1 SEPLSA
7 TTSSPPQDA
16 SSLPAD
22 VLCNARLWLTSSA
35 RIPHHKCSEQNVI
48 MIAENLHA
56 RSSLPDIF
64 THFPVGLQ
72 LWPQAKRRSR
82 QLKQGYD
89 FCLLENSTD
98 TYHFSVL
105 ADPLRIASVFRDFA
119 LRIPEEAFFILEF
132 YTSEPNAND
141 QTPPAPTIH
150 YSPYMPVADILA
162 AIEPYWDRLL
172 HDGFVGFGLANN
184 RSSQEMFFSEEK
196 ILTFFTDNYLRLTDQ
211 LAKAGIPH
219 RPDLLLH
226 TELGHDHLSLLCL
239 ERESLPVALQEFS
252 DRDLD
257 YAYFCQELVD
267 QLGMYPVEESLSF
280 FFSRNEQKLIDDIL
294 SQHPAYDEIA
304 DDDFGSLLLDWN
316 DFVQEC
322 CDGFQGDLW
331 EYRMGL
337 QLRDILQHV
346 TSACDDPLKNRL
358 LEVLKE
364 PDEKFRQLLIDNRK
378 RLDGPGMSPAE
389 EHFWYN
395 GVIRNAG
402 YELRRDLIRHGWYK
416 P

>member
-1 SEPLSA
+1 MSDLF
-7 TTSSPPQDA
+7 TNF
-16 SSLPAD
+16 PA
-22 VLCNARLWLTSSA
+22 
-35 RIPHHKCSEQNVI
+35 
-48 MIAENLHA
+48 
-56 RSSLPDIF
+56 
-64 THFPVGLQ
+64 GLQ

-82 QLKQGYD
+82 SLHEGYN
-89 FCLLENSTD
+89 FSLLENSSD

-105 ADPLRIASVFRDFA
+105 TNAVRVREVFDLFTA
-119 LRIPEEAFFILEF
+119 NMPDEAFFILEF
-132 YTSEPNAND
+132 YTTEPSAKDSE
-141 QTPPAPTIH
+141 PPAPTIH
-150 YSPYMPVADILA
+150 YSPYMPTSEILD

-184 RSSQEMFFSEEK
+184 RSSQEMFYSEEK
-196 ILTFFTDNYLRLTDQ
+196 VLTFFTDNHLRLTNQ

-219 RPDLLLH
+219 QAELLLH

-239 ERESLPVALQEFS
+239 ERETLPQVLQDFS

-257 YAYFCQELVD
+257 YAHFCRELVD

-280 FFSRNEQKLIDDIL
+280 FFSRKEQKAIEDIL
-294 SQHPAYDEIA
+294 GQHPGYEEFAE
-304 DDDFGSLLLDWN
+304 DDFGALLLDWN

-322 CDGFQGDLW
+322 CTNFEGDLW

-337 QLRDILQHV
+337 QLRDMLHHV
-346 TSACDDPLKNRL
+346 ISACEEPLKGRI

-364 PDEKFRQLLIDNRK
+364 PDEKFRQILIDSRK
-378 RLDGPGMSPAE
+378 RLDNPGSVSSD

-402 YELRRDLIRHGWYK
+402 HELRRDLIRDGWYK